1 LRTETAL
8 RLLHL
13 PIALI
18 VALGLACGC
27 TWQPQTTEAW
37 RTHSLDQG
45 PDVRIRIFR
54 KYPATQLTVSWPHGK
69 VLLTDATGA
78 EIEPLDNA
86 RELNVRYDSQADR
99 LQWRAS
105 PGPNS
110 AVEKPNHPDMIL
122 RVHDGTLLAFTVRLG
137 RPSIRRVVEAKQL
150 RFTVKAGQ
158 MMAIATMPL
167 ERYIARVL
175 PNEMDPNVF
184 TMEALQAQA
193 VVARTWALKN
203 LRRHGR
209 FGYAFCD
216 EPHCQV
222 FRGSE
227 RASERAERAVKK
239 TWGQVLW
246 FRQQP
251 AEAFY
256 HSTCGGNTVY
266 LHEAWPAP
274 YTPYLIRVEDQW
286 RTGFRAYCADSP
298 HSRWRLEV
306 PYAQL
311 TRWLQRQ
318 RKIKVSQRLVRC
330 EVDSTNLSGRVKTLL
345 CTLDDAAYLR
355 LDIRQF
361 RVFFGPPNTRYSLPS
376 NFFTLS
382 GNRDTLAIL
391 GQGLGHGV
399 GLCQWGAQGLAM
411 HGFTYR
417 EILEHYFPGTE
428 LHTLE
433 WDRMGRKP

>member
-1 LRTETAL
+1 
-8 RLLHL
+8 
-13 PIALI
+13 
-18 VALGLACGC
+18 
-27 TWQPQTTEAW
+27 
-37 RTHSLDQG
+37 
-45 PDVRIRIFR
+45 
-54 KYPATQLTVSWPHGK
+54 
-69 VLLTDATGA
+69 
-78 EIEPLDNA
+78 
-86 RELNVRYDSQADR
+86 
-99 LQWRAS
+99 
-105 PGPNS
+105 
-110 AVEKPNHPDMIL
+110 
-122 RVHDGTLLAFTVRLG
+122 
-137 RPSIRRVVEAKQL
+137 
-150 RFTVKAGQ
+150 
-158 MMAIATMPL
+158 
-167 ERYIARVL
+167 
-175 PNEMDPNVF
+175 MDPYVF

-209 FGYAFCD
+209 FGYSFCD

-227 RASERAERAVKK
+227 HASERAERAVKK

-246 FRQQP
+246 FGQQP

-318 RKIKVSQRLVRC
+318 RKIKLSQRLVRC

-345 CTLDDAAYLR
+345 CTLDDAEHLR

-361 RVFFGPPNTRYSLPS
+361 RVFFSPPNTRSSLPS
-376 NFFTLS
+376 NFFNLS
-382 GNRDTLAIL
+382 SNGDTLAIL

-433 WDRMGRKP
+433 WDRMGRKL